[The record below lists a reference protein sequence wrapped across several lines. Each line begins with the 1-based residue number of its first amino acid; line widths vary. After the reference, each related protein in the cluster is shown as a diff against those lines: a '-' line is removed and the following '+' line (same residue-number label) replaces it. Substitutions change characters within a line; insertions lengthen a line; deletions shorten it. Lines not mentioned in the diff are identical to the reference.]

1 MQIKNIFLIGPM
13 GAGKTTVG
21 RQLSEQ
27 LRMEFLDSD
36 QEIQR
41 RTGVDIPTIFEFE
54 GEEGFRAR
62 EQNMIDELTSREG
75 VILATG
81 GGAVLREENRQHLS
95 SRGFVIYLYC
105 TPDQQYER
113 TYRDRNRPLLQT
125 ENPLEKLRNLLA
137 ERDPLYRQTADLV
150 VSTEGR
156 NTQSVVREIIKKA
169 ES

>member
-1 MQIKNIFLIGPM
+1 
-13 GAGKTTVG
+13 
-21 RQLSEQ
+21 
-27 LRMEFLDSD
+27 MEFHDSD

-54 GEEGFRAR
+54 GEEGFRTR
-62 EQNMIDELTSREG
+62 EQNMIDELTMREG
-75 VILATG
+75 IILATG

-95 SRGFVIYLYC
+95 SRGFVIYLHC
-105 TPDQQYER
+105 TPDQQFER

-125 ENPLEKLRNLLA
+125 ENPLDKLRELMQV
-137 ERDPLYRQTADLV
+137 RDPLYRQTADMV

-156 NTQSVVREIIKKA
+156 NTQSVVREIIKKI